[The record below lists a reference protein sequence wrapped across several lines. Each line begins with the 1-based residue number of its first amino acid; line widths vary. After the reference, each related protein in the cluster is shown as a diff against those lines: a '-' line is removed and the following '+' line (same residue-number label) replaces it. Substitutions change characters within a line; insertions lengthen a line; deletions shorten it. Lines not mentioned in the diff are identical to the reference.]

1 VLDNLVKNA
10 LEALEQGPGEIHLAV
25 AIPALERIVFTVE
38 DSGPGIPE
46 NQDVFRL
53 FETTKAYG
61 TGLGLAIAREIVVA
75 HGGLIAHEPRAPHG
89 TIFTVELPQ
98 AGPRVP

>member
-10 LEALEQGPGEIHLAV
+10 LECLEQGPGEIHLAV

-61 TGLGLAIAREIVVA
+61 TGLGLAIARHKLRKSSAATLALRCTPLRDVG
-75 HGGLIAHEPRAPHG
+75 HNR
-89 TIFTVELPQ
+89 
-98 AGPRVP
+98 